1 MCSLGFIHLVIHWED
16 FNMISAHYEP
26 QQVNRSTK
34 KGYFWLGNYNSKW
47 TGSYMPL
54 FYFNKQQINN
64 KIKVNRPQLH
74 STGLLLW
81 QREYR
86 NTWEIM
92 CLTGVFVLWQVDNG
106 RSEQKE
112 WVLNS
117 GLMVLLSCSW
127 IFWHADWS
135 IQGLTHQPSDQ

>member
-1 MCSLGFIHLVIHWED
+1 
-16 FNMISAHYEP
+16 MISAHYEP

-74 STGLLLW
+74 STGLILC

-92 CLTGVFVLWQVDNG
+92 CLTGVFVL
-106 RSEQKE
+106 
-112 WVLNS
+112 
-117 GLMVLLSCSW
+117 
-127 IFWHADWS
+127 
-135 IQGLTHQPSDQ
+135 

>member
-1 MCSLGFIHLVIHWED
+1 
-16 FNMISAHYEP
+16 MISAHYEP

-74 STGLLLW
+74 STGLILW

-106 RSEQKE
+106 RSEQK
-112 WVLNS
+112 
-117 GLMVLLSCSW
+117 
-127 IFWHADWS
+127 DWFPEAGS
-135 IQGLTHQPSDQ
+135 N